1 MIDVEFEVL
10 IKRLFTHPILAIGN
24 PPDTKS
30 PTLNS
35 IFSVINPGVTDSM
48 QYTPG
53 INQKLIA
60 ENAMLNVCEEKCEV
74 ESVSAK
80 IHLETAHIGKGCDRD
95 TYSIESQ
102 RKLCGLYIILCLKP
116 VSLEIR

>member
-1 MIDVEFEVL
+1 
-10 IKRLFTHPILAIGN
+10 
-24 PPDTKS
+24 
-30 PTLNS
+30 
-35 IFSVINPGVTDSM
+35 M

-60 ENAMLNVCEEKCEV
+60 DNAMLNVCEEKCEV

-80 IHLETAHIGKGCDRD
+80 IHLETSRIGKGCDRD

-102 RKLCGLYIILCLKP
+102 RKLCGTLDIYVELSQTKRSIY
-116 VSLEIR
+116 